1 MLSRRATRCAVV
13 GFWEYASMEIT
24 STPPVAPSEAQ
35 AALARPV
42 AWWHAIRRA
51 LTSYTAQTIIQGFF
65 TVWAVMT
72 FTFILI
78 RQMPSNPVQIETERL
93 IREEQLSYE
102 EARSKAAAL
111 FEFDPDQPVIE
122 QYLEYLARLIRL
134 DLGKSITSTGT
145 PVMDQILQYLPWT
158 LFSVGLG
165 LLISFTI
172 GIFVGMAMAYWRG
185 GAFDNIVTALASIL
199 FGIPNYIIALLI
211 ILILGV
217 QLHVFSVANTLGR
230 VDPTIEP
237 GFTLEY
243 IGSILSHATLPVLTY
258 VAATVGGWILT
269 MKSSTLSTLGE
280 EYVTVAHARGLPQRR
295 VLTAYVGRNAMLP
308 LVTRLAISIGFVVGG
323 SVIIEDVYRY
333 RGLGKFL
340 TTAIVA
346 RDYTSM
352 QGVFLVIAISVVV
365 ANILADLLYGVLDP
379 RVRIGKER

>member
-1 MLSRRATRCAVV
+1 M
-13 GFWEYASMEIT
+13 
-24 STPPVAPSEAQ
+24 
-35 AALARPV
+35 
-42 AWWHAIRRA
+42 
-51 LTSYTAQTIIQGFF
+51 
-65 TVWAVMT
+65 
-72 FTFILI
+72 
-78 RQMPSNPVQIETERL
+78 
-93 IREEQLSYE
+93 
-102 EARSKAAAL
+102 
-111 FEFDPDQPVIE
+111 
-122 QYLEYLARLIRL
+122 
-134 DLGKSITSTGT
+134 SITSRARPSWIRFCNTSLDVLG
-145 PVMDQILQYLPWT
+145 
-158 LFSVGLG
+158 GLG
-165 LLISFTI
+165 SVQLRSHFRRDGDGLLACGGSQR
-172 GIFVGMAMAYWRG
+172 VMARLDSVWHPD
-185 GAFDNIVTALASIL
+185 FI
-199 FGIPNYIIALLI
+199 IPLLI

-217 QLHVFSVANTLGR
+217 QLHVFSVADTLGR

-243 IGSILSHATLPVLTY
+243 IGSVLSHAILPVLTY

-323 SVIIEDVYRY
+323 SVIIEDIYRY

-365 ANILADLLYGVLDP
+365 ANMLADVLYGVLDP
-379 RVRIGKER
+379 RVRIGRER

>member
-1 MLSRRATRCAVV
+1 
-13 GFWEYASMEIT
+13 MEIT

-243 IGSILSHATLPVLTY
+243 IGSILSHAILPVLTY

>member
-1 MLSRRATRCAVV
+1 MEATT
-13 GFWEYASMEIT
+13 AS
-24 STPPVAPSEAQ
+24 PVAQ
-35 AALARPV
+35 AAPSRLV
-42 AWWHAIRRA
+42 AWRRA
-51 LTSYTAQTIIQGFF
+51 AARLLTGYTVQTVFQGIV

-78 RQMPSNPVQIETERL
+78 RQMPSNPVEIETERL
-93 IREEQLSYE
+93 IREQQLSYD
-102 EARSKAAAL
+102 EARSRAAAL
-111 FEFDPDQPVIE
+111 FAFDPDQPILE
-122 QYLEYLARLIRL
+122 QYVEYLGKLIRL
-134 DLGKSITSTGT
+134 DLGTSITSTGT
-145 PVMDQILQYLPWT
+145 QVLDQILQYLPWT

-185 GAFDNIVTALASIL
+185 GLFDNLVTAFASIL

-217 QLHVFSVANTLGR
+217 QLHVFSVANALGR

-237 GFTLEY
+237 GFTMEY
-243 IGSILSHATLPVLTY
+243 IGSVLSHALLPVVTY
-258 VAATVGGWILT
+258 VSATVGGWILT
-269 MKSSTLSTLGE
+269 MKSSTISTLGE

-323 SVIIEDVYRY
+323 SVIIEDIYRY

-365 ANILADLLYGVLDP
+365 ANTLADVLYGVLDP
-379 RVRIGKER
+379 RVRMGKER

>member
-1 MLSRRATRCAVV
+1 MEATS
-13 GFWEYASMEIT
+13 AS
-24 STPPVAPSEAQ
+24 PVAQ
-35 AALARPV
+35 AAPSWLV
-42 AWWHAIRRA
+42 AWRRA
-51 LTSYTAQTIIQGFF
+51 AARVLTGYTVQTVFQGII

-78 RQMPSNPVQIETERL
+78 RQMPSNPVEIETERL
-93 IREEQLSYE
+93 IREQQLSYD
-102 EARSKAAAL
+102 EARSRAAAL
-111 FEFDPDQPVIE
+111 FEFDPDQPILE
-122 QYLEYLARLIRL
+122 QYVEYLGKLIRL
-134 DLGKSITSTGT
+134 DLGESITSTGT
-145 PVMDQILQYLPWT
+145 QVLDQILQYLPWT

-185 GAFDNIVTALASIL
+185 GAFDNLVTAFASIL

-211 ILILGV
+211 LLILGV
-217 QLHVFSVANTLGR
+217 QLHLFNVASGLGR

-237 GFTLEY
+237 GFTPEY
-243 IGSILSHATLPVLTY
+243 IGSVLSHAILPVVTY
-258 VAATVGGWILT
+258 VSATVGGWILT
-269 MKSSTLSTLGE
+269 MKSSTISTLGE

-323 SVIIEDVYRY
+323 SVIIEDIYRY

-365 ANILADLLYGVLDP
+365 ANTLADVLYGVLDP

>member
-1 MLSRRATRCAVV
+1 MEATPVRQAAPPRTPPGIPRLTWWRRAVRFV
-13 GFWEYASMEIT
+13 
-24 STPPVAPSEAQ
+24 
-35 AALARPV
+35 R
-42 AWWHAIRRA
+42 
-51 LTSYTAQTIIQGFF
+51 TSYTAQTVFQGIF

-72 FTFILI
+72 FTFVLI
-78 RQMPSNPVQIETERL
+78 RQMPSNPVEIETERL
-93 IREEQLSYE
+93 IREEQISYD
-102 EARSKAAAL
+102 EAYSKAASL
-111 FEFDPDQPVIE
+111 FDFNPDQPVLE
-122 QYLEYLARLIRL
+122 QYAEYIGKLLRL
-134 DLGKSITSTGT
+134 DLGQSITSAGT
-145 PVMDQILQYLPWT
+145 PVLDQILQYLPWT

-165 LLISFTI
+165 LLISFSI

-185 GAFDNIVTALASIL
+185 GVFDNTVTALASIL

-217 QLHVFSVANTLGR
+217 QLKVFSVADALGR

-237 GFTLEY
+237 GLNLAY
-243 IGSILSHATLPVLTY
+243 IGSVLSHAVLPVLTY

-269 MKSSTLSTLGE
+269 MKSSTISTLGE

-323 SVIIEDVYRY
+323 SVIIEDIYRY

-352 QGVFLVIAISVVV
+352 QGVFLVIAVSVVV
-365 ANILADLLYGVLDP
+365 ANMLADLLYGALDP

>member
-1 MLSRRATRCAVV
+1 MEATS
-13 GFWEYASMEIT
+13 AS
-24 STPPVAPSEAQ
+24 PVAQ
-35 AALARPV
+35 AAPSRLV
-42 AWWHAIRRA
+42 AWRRA
-51 LTSYTAQTIIQGFF
+51 MARVLTGYTVQTVLQGIF

-78 RQMPSNPVQIETERL
+78 RQMPSNPVEIETERL
-93 IREEQLSYE
+93 IREQQLSYD
-102 EARSKAAAL
+102 EARSRAAAL
-111 FEFDPDQPVIE
+111 FEFDPNQPILE
-122 QYLEYLARLIRL
+122 QYVGYLGKLIRL

-145 PVMDQILQYLPWT
+145 QVLDQILQYLPWT

-185 GAFDNIVTALASIL
+185 GAFDNLVTAFASIL

-217 QLHVFSVANTLGR
+217 QLHVFNVASALGR
-230 VDPTIEP
+230 VDPTIKP
-237 GFTLEY
+237 GFTIEY
-243 IGSILSHATLPVLTY
+243 LGSVLSHAILPVVTY
-258 VAATVGGWILT
+258 VSATVGGWILT
-269 MKSSTLSTLGE
+269 MKSSTISTLGE

-323 SVIIEDVYRY
+323 SVIIEDIYRY

-365 ANILADLLYGVLDP
+365 ANTLADVLYGVLDP
-379 RVRIGKER
+379 RVRMGKDR

>member
-1 MLSRRATRCAVV
+1 MEATT
-13 GFWEYASMEIT
+13 T
-24 STPPVAPSEAQ
+24 SPVAQ
-35 AALARPV
+35 AAPSRLV
-42 AWWHAIRRA
+42 AWRRA
-51 LTSYTAQTIIQGFF
+51 AARLFTGYTAQTVFQGIV

-78 RQMPSNPVQIETERL
+78 RQMPSNPVEIETERL
-93 IREEQLSYE
+93 IREQQLSYD
-102 EARSKAAAL
+102 EARSRAAAL
-111 FEFDPDQPVIE
+111 FAFDPNQPILE
-122 QYLEYLARLIRL
+122 QYVEYLGKLIRL
-134 DLGKSITSTGT
+134 DLGTSITSTGT
-145 PVMDQILQYLPWT
+145 QVLDQILQYLPWT

-165 LLISFTI
+165 LQISFTI

-185 GAFDNIVTALASIL
+185 GLFDNLVTAFASIL

-217 QLHVFSVANTLGR
+217 QLHVFSVANALGR

-237 GFTLEY
+237 GFTMEY
-243 IGSILSHATLPVLTY
+243 IGSVLSHALLPVVTY
-258 VAATVGGWILT
+258 VSATVGGWILT
-269 MKSSTLSTLGE
+269 MKSSTISTLGE

-323 SVIIEDVYRY
+323 SVIIEDIYRY

-365 ANILADLLYGVLDP
+365 ANTLADVLYGVLDP
-379 RVRIGKER
+379 RVRMGKER

>member
-1 MLSRRATRCAVV
+1 MEVTTTPQVTPTRAQRLR
-13 GFWEYASMEIT
+13 S
-24 STPPVAPSEAQ
+24 
-35 AALARPV
+35 RPV
-42 AWWHAIRRA
+42 AWRRA
-51 LTSYTAQTIIQGFF
+51 VRRTLSSYTVQTVLQGLL
-65 TVWAVMT
+65 TIWAVMT
-72 FTFILI
+72 FTFVLI
-78 RQMPSNPVQIETERL
+78 RKMPSNPVQIETERL
-93 IREEQLSYE
+93 VREELLSYE
-102 EARSKAAAL
+102 EAYTRAASL
-111 FEFDPDQPVIE
+111 FDFNPDQPLVE
-122 QYLEYLARLIRL
+122 QYLEYLRKLLSL
-134 DLGKSITSTGT
+134 DLGKSITSAGT
-145 PVMDQILQYLPWT
+145 PVLDQILQYLPWT

-185 GAFDNIVTALASIL
+185 GIFDNVVTAIASIL

-217 QLHVFSVANTLGR
+217 QLHVFSVASALGR
-230 VDPTIEP
+230 VDPTIQP
-237 GFTLEY
+237 GFTPEY
-243 IGSILSHATLPVLTY
+243 IGSVLKHAILPVLTY
-258 VAATVGGWILT
+258 VSATVGGWILT
-269 MKSSTLSTLGE
+269 MKSSTISTLGE

-323 SVIIEDVYRY
+323 SVIIEDIYRY

-365 ANILADLLYGVLDP
+365 ANTLADVLYGFLDP

>member
-1 MLSRRATRCAVV
+1 MEVTSVPPRAQP
-13 GFWEYASMEIT
+13 G
-24 STPPVAPSEAQ
+24 AQ
-35 AALARPV
+35 AAPSQPA
-42 AWWHAIRRA
+42 AWRRAIRRL
-51 LTSYTAQTIIQGFF
+51 LTSYTAQTVFQGIL

-78 RQMPSNPVQIETERL
+78 RQMPSNPVEIETERL
-93 IREEQLSYE
+93 IREQQLSYD
-102 EARSKAAAL
+102 EAYSRAAAL
-111 FEFDPDQPVIE
+111 FEFDPDQPILE
-122 QYLEYLARLIRL
+122 QYVEYLGRLIRL

-145 PVMDQILQYLPWT
+145 PVLDQILQYLPWT

-165 LLISFTI
+165 LLLSFTI

-185 GAFDNIVTALASIL
+185 STFDNLITALASIL

-217 QLHVFSVANTLGR
+217 QLHVFSVAGALGR
-230 VDPTIEP
+230 VDPTVEP
-237 GFTLEY
+237 GFSWAY
-243 IGSILSHATLPVLTY
+243 ISSVLTHAILPVITY
-258 VAATVGGWILT
+258 LAATVGGWILT

-340 TTAIVA
+340 TSAIVA

-365 ANILADLLYGVLDP
+365 ANMVADLLYGALDP
-379 RVRIGKER
+379 RVRLEKGR